1 MAGQIYNWKRLWYP
15 RKSHL
20 ALADSGFLPDPDERW
35 GQYLN
40 PEVVAFDRLRS
51 YACLILLGE
60 PGTGKTFALQAEFQ
74 NTKAA
79 IEADGDQAIWLSL
92 RSYGSEDRL
101 CRDLFDSNEFSA
113 WTRSTHRLYLFLDS
127 LDEGLLSIPA
137 LSALLA
143 DQLCHL
149 PVERL
154 FIRIACRAA
163 KWPAGLEATL
173 GQLWQEDQREAFILA
188 PLRRLDAIEAAKANN
203 LSPDAFLAEVS
214 RRNAAP
220 LASRPVTLQQLL
232 NIYHKDGVL
241 PSTHADLYRRGCLLL
256 CDEPNQNRRDAGR
269 LGTLSMN
276 QRLAVAARIAAI
288 TVFANRY
295 AIWAGVDR
303 GNVPDED
310 VTVHAISGGTE
321 NPDGDEFQVTADGV
335 RETLGTGLFSV
346 CGPERI
352 TWSHQTYAEFL
363 ASYYVLQR
371 QMPLPQV
378 RSLLVHPTDPSGRL
392 VPQLHSVAAWV
403 SGMSAEVFD
412 DVLRRDPGVLLQSDL
427 QAVDDSRRAA
437 LTASLLRAVDEGSLL
452 DDDLG
457 FNRLYAGL
465 SHPTLDTRLRPYIMD
480 RTRGLVVRRVA
491 IDIAAATGQVAL
503 VSDLVNLALTP
514 DEPITVRDSAAHA
527 VRQIGDDN
535 AKLRLRSLAF
545 GKAGDDPDDELKAEA
560 LEALGPPT

>member
-1 MAGQIYNWKRLWYP
+1 MAGQVYNWKRFWYP
-15 RKSHL
+15 RKGHV
-20 ALADSGFLPDPDERW
+20 ALTDFGFLPDPNEQWSRIV
-35 GQYLN
+35 N
-40 PEVVAFDRLRS
+40 PEVAAFDQLRPFP
-51 YACLILLGE
+51 CLILLGE
-60 PGTGKTFALQAEFQ
+60 PGTGKTFALQAEYQ
-74 NTKAA
+74 DTRDAV
-79 IEADGDQAIWLSL
+79 EADGDQVFWLSL
-92 RSYGSEDRL
+92 QSYGSEDRL
-101 CRDLFDSNEFSA
+101 CRDLFESSEFSA
-113 WTRSTHRLYLFLDS
+113 WKRGTHRLHLFLDS
-127 LDEGLLSIPA
+127 LDEGLLGIPT

-143 DQLCHL
+143 DQLRRL

-154 FIRIACRAA
+154 FIRIACRVAN
-163 KWPAGLEATL
+163 WPAGLEATL
-173 GQLWQEDQREAFILA
+173 GQLWQEDQREAFVLA
-188 PLRRLDAIEAAKANN
+188 PLRRLDVIEAARANN

-232 NIYHKDGVL
+232 SIYHKDGVL

-256 CDEPNQNRRDAGR
+256 CDESNQDRRDAGR
-269 LGTLSMN
+269 LGTLSLN

-321 NPDGDEFQVTADGV
+321 KPDGDEFQVTADGV

-392 VPQLHSVAAWV
+392 VPQLHSVATWV
-403 SGMSAEVFD
+403 SGMYAEVFD
-412 DVLRRDPGVLLQSDL
+412 DVLRRDPGVLLRSDL

-437 LTASLLRAVDEGSLL
+437 LTESLLRAVDEGLT
-452 DDDLG
+452 
-457 FNRLYAGL
+457 AG
-465 SHPTLDTRLRPYIMD
+465 R
-480 RTRGLVVRRVA
+480 
-491 IDIAAATGQVAL
+491 
-503 VSDLVNLALTP
+503 
-514 DEPITVRDSAAHA
+514 
-527 VRQIGDDN
+527 
-535 AKLRLRSLAF
+535 
-545 GKAGDDPDDELKAEA
+545 
-560 LEALGPPT
+560 